1 MATIHIAFPYFI
13 NKKKSNMAFFY
24 AMLLFFYAM
33 EMPY

>member
-13 NKKKSNMAFFY
+13 NKKRVIWRFFY

-33 EMPY
+33 GMTY